1 MRSSNSWPISS
12 SGTPE
17 RMADMFRIQ
26 TFNNIAVRG
35 LDRFPRDQYEVAS
48 SLTDPDAIML
58 RSHNLH
64 ATPIPESVVAVGRAG
79 SGVNNIPVQ
88 GLSERGVAI
97 FNAPGANAN
106 AVKELVIGGLLLA
119 ARNLIPASEYL
130 RGLDANAPDFQ
141 KLVEDG
147 KKRFVGF
154 ELPGR
159 TLGVIGLGAIGV
171 KIANA
176 ARALG
181 MQVIGYDPKIT
192 VESAWRLESDVD
204 RARTIDA
211 VVANADVI
219 TFHVPLTDQTRN
231 TLDEKRIRALKRGAI
246 VINLARDGIIDDAA
260 LCAALDSGQVHAY
273 VTDFPTPELVGHP
286 RVIPLPH
293 LGASTV
299 ESEENCAVMI
309 ADELRD
315 YLENGNVTHS
325 VNLPSMTLERKGE
338 TRLAIVNRNLPD
350 RVGQISHVLGQNG
363 VNILHLVNDSRGDLA
378 YTLLDVEGSIDAA
391 TAQAIAGIDGVLRA
405 RVL

>member
-1 MRSSNSWPISS
+1 
-12 SGTPE
+12 
-17 RMADMFRIQ
+17 MFRIQ

-35 LDRFPRDQYEVAS
+35 LDRFPRDRYEVAS

-64 ATPIPESVVAVGRAG
+64 ATPVPESVVAVGRAG

-130 RGLDANAPDFQ
+130 RGLDASAPDFQ

-231 TLDEKRIRALKRGAI
+231 TLDEKRVRALKRGAI

>member
-1 MRSSNSWPISS
+1 MQN
-12 SGTPE
+12 
-17 RMADMFRIQ
+17 MLRIQ
-26 TFNNIAVRG
+26 TFNNIALRG
-35 LDRFPRDQYEVAS
+35 LERFPRDRYEVAS
-48 SLTDPDAIML
+48 SLMDPDAIML

-64 ATPIPESVVAVGRAG
+64 QTPVPESVVAVGRAG
-79 SGVNNIPVQ
+79 SGVNNIPVAA
-88 GLSERGVAI
+88 LCDRGVAV

-119 ARNLIPASEYL
+119 ARNLIPAAEYL
-130 RGLDANAPDFQ
+130 RGLDAGAADFQ
-141 KLVEDG
+141 KRVEDG

-181 MQVIGYDPKIT
+181 MHVIGYDPKIT
-192 VESAWRLESDVD
+192 VESAWRLEADVE
-204 RARTIDA
+204 RARSVDA
-211 VVANADVI
+211 VVAAADVL
-219 TFHVPLTDQTRN
+219 TFHVPLNDQTRDI
-231 TLDEKRIRALKRGAI
+231 LDETRVRALKRGAI
-246 VINLARDGIIDDAA
+246 VLNLARDGIVDDAA
-260 LCAALDSGQVHAY
+260 LCAALDAGHIHAY
-273 VTDFPTPELVGHP
+273 VSDFPTPMLVGHP
-286 RVIPLPH
+286 RVITLPH

-309 ADELRD
+309 ADQLRE
-315 YLENGNVTHS
+315 YLENGNVVNS
-325 VNLPSMTLERKGE
+325 VNLPAISLERKGDA
-338 TRLAIVNRNLPD
+338 RLAIVNRNLPD

-363 VNILHLVNDSRGDLA
+363 VNIVHLVNDSRGELA

-391 TAQAIAGIDGVLRA
+391 TARAIAGIDGVLRS

>member
-1 MRSSNSWPISS
+1 M
-12 SGTPE
+12 PE
-17 RMADMFRIQ
+17 QSVSMFRIQ

-35 LDRFPRDQYEVAS
+35 LDRFPRENYEVAS
-48 SLTDPDAIML
+48 GLTDPDAIML

-64 ATPIPESVVAVGRAG
+64 QTPIPDSVTAVGRAG
-79 SGVNNIPVQ
+79 SGVNNIPVEA
-88 GLSERGVAI
+88 LSARGVAV

-106 AVKELVIGGLLLA
+106 AVKELVVAGMLLA
-119 ARNLIPASEYL
+119 ARNLIPAAAYL
-130 RGLDANAPDFQ
+130 RGLDAADPEFV
-141 KLVEDG
+141 KRVEDG

-181 MQVIGYDPKIT
+181 MNVVGYDPKIT
-192 VESAWRLESDVD
+192 VESAWRLEADVE
-204 RARTIDA
+204 RARTVDA

-219 TFHVPLTDQTRN
+219 TFHVPLNDQTRN
-231 TLDEKRIRALKRGAI
+231 ILDATRVRSLKRGAI
-246 VINLARDGIIDDAA
+246 VINLAREGVVDDAA
-260 LCAALDSGQVHAY
+260 VCAALDEGHIHAF
-273 VTDFPTPELVGHP
+273 VTDFPTPAVVGHP
-286 RVIPLPH
+286 RVITLPH

-309 ADELRD
+309 ADQLRD
-315 YLENGNVTHS
+315 YLENGNVRNA
-325 VNLPSMTLERKGE
+325 VNLPTMALERKGD

-350 RVGQISHVLGQNG
+350 RVGQISRALGQKD
-363 VNILHLVNDSRGDLA
+363 VNIVHMVNESLGELA
-378 YTLLDVEGSIDAA
+378 YTLLDVEGPIDAG
-391 TAQAIAGIDGVLRA
+391 TAEAIAAIDGVLRA

>member
-1 MRSSNSWPISS
+1 
-12 SGTPE
+12 
-17 RMADMFRIQ
+17 MADMFRIQ

-35 LDRFPRDQYEVAS
+35 LDRFPRDRYEVAS

-64 ATPIPESVVAVGRAG
+64 ATPVPESVVAVGRAG
-79 SGVNNIPVQ
+79 SGVNNIPVP
-88 GLSERGVAI
+88 GLSERGVAV

-192 VESAWRLESDVD
+192 VESAWRLEADVD

-246 VINLARDGIIDDAA
+246 VINLARDGIIDEAA

-378 YTLLDVEGSIDAA
+378 YTLLDVEGTIDTA

>member
-1 MRSSNSWPISS
+1 
-12 SGTPE
+12 
-17 RMADMFRIQ
+17 MFRIQ

-35 LDRFPRDQYEVAS
+35 LDRFPRDRYEVAS

-64 ATPIPESVVAVGRAG
+64 ATPVPESVVAVGRAG
-79 SGVNNIPVQ
+79 SGVNNIPVP

-192 VESAWRLESDVD
+192 VESAWRLEADVD

-246 VINLARDGIIDDAA
+246 VINLARDGIIDETA

-378 YTLLDVEGSIDAA
+378 YTLLDVEGTIDAA

>member
-1 MRSSNSWPISS
+1 M
-12 SGTPE
+12 PE
-17 RMADMFRIQ
+17 QSASMFRIQ

-35 LDRFPRDQYEVAS
+35 LDRFPREHYEVAS
-48 SLTDPDAIML
+48 GLTDPDAIML

-64 ATPIPESVVAVGRAG
+64 QTPIADSVKAVGRAG
-79 SGVNNIPVQ
+79 SGVNNIPVEA
-88 GLSERGVAI
+88 LSARGVAV

-106 AVKELVIGGLLLA
+106 AVKELVVAGMLLA
-119 ARNLIPASEYL
+119 ARNLIPAAAYL
-130 RGLDANAPDFQ
+130 KGLDVGDPEFV
-141 KLVEDG
+141 KRVEDG

-181 MQVIGYDPKIT
+181 MNVVGYDPKIT
-192 VESAWRLESDVD
+192 VESAWRLEADVE
-204 RARTIDA
+204 RARTVDA

-219 TFHVPLTDQTRN
+219 TFHVPLNDQTRN
-231 TLDEKRIRALKRGAI
+231 ILDATRVRSLKPGVI
-246 VINLARDGIIDDAA
+246 VINLAREGVVDDAA
-260 LCAALDSGQVHAY
+260 VCAALDEGHIHAF
-273 VTDFPTPELVGHP
+273 VTDFPTPALVSHP
-286 RVIPLPH
+286 RVITLPH

-309 ADELRD
+309 ADQLRD
-315 YLENGNVTHS
+315 YLENGNVRNA
-325 VNLPSMTLERKGE
+325 VNLPSLSLERKGD

-350 RVGQISHVLGQNG
+350 RVGQISRALGQKD
-363 VNILHLVNDSRGDLA
+363 VNIVHMVNESRGDLA
-378 YTLLDVEGSIDAA
+378 YTLLDVEGAIDAG
-391 TAQAIAGIDGVLRA
+391 TAEAIAAIDGVLRA

>member
-1 MRSSNSWPISS
+1 
-12 SGTPE
+12 
-17 RMADMFRIQ
+17 MFRIQ

-35 LDRFPRDQYEVAS
+35 LDRFPRDRYEVAS

-130 RGLDANAPDFQ
+130 RGLDASAPDFQ

-231 TLDEKRIRALKRGAI
+231 TLDEKRVRALKRGAI

>member
-1 MRSSNSWPISS
+1 MCSWSSWPISS

-17 RMADMFRIQ
+17 RMADMYRIQ

-48 SLTDPDAIML
+48 SLIDPDAIML
-58 RSHNLH
+58 RSHDLH

-88 GLSERGVAI
+88 ALSERGVAV

-106 AVKELVIGGLLLA
+106 AVKELVIAGMLLA
-119 ARNLIPASEYL
+119 ARNLIPAAEYL
-130 RGLDANAPDFQ
+130 RGLDASAPDFQ

-176 ARALG
+176 AHVLG
-181 MQVIGYDPKIT
+181 MQVIGYDPKVT
-192 VESAWRLESDVD
+192 VESAWRLESGVD
-204 RARTIDA
+204 RARSVDT

-246 VINLARDGIIDDAA
+246 VINLAREGIIDDAA
-260 LCAALDSGQVHAY
+260 LCAALDSGHIHAY
-273 VTDFPTPELVGHP
+273 VTDFPTPELVHHP
-286 RVIPLPH
+286 RVITLPH
-293 LGASTV
+293 LGASTG

-309 ADELRD
+309 ADELRE
-315 YLENGNVTHS
+315 YLEHGNVMHS

-363 VNILHLVNDSRGDLA
+363 LNILHLVNDSRGDLA
-378 YTLLDVEGSIDAA
+378 YTLLDVEGTIDAA
-391 TAQAIAGIDGVLRA
+391 TVQAIGGIDGVLRA

>member
-1 MRSSNSWPISS
+1 
-12 SGTPE
+12 
-17 RMADMFRIQ
+17 MADMFRIQ

-35 LDRFPRDQYEVAS
+35 LDRFPRDRYEVAS
-48 SLTDPDAIML
+48 SLTEPDAIML

-64 ATPIPESVVAVGRAG
+64 ATPVPESVMAVGRAG

-88 GLSERGVAI
+88 ALSDRGVAV

-119 ARNLIPASEYL
+119 ARNLLPASEYL
-130 RGLDANAPDFQ
+130 RGLDAHASDFQ

-192 VESAWRLESDVD
+192 VESAWRLESDVN

-219 TFHVPLTDQTRN
+219 TFHVPLTEQTRN

-246 VINLARDGIIDDAA
+246 VINLARDGIIDEAA
-260 LCAALDSGQVHAY
+260 LCVALDSGHVHAY

-315 YLENGNVTHS
+315 YLEQGNVTHS
-325 VNLPSMTLERKGE
+325 VNLPSMTLERKGD

-378 YTLLDVEGSIDAA
+378 YTLLDVEGSIDAP

>member
-1 MRSSNSWPISS
+1 
-12 SGTPE
+12 
-17 RMADMFRIQ
+17 MADMFRIQ

-35 LDRFPRDQYEVAS
+35 LDRFPRDRYEVAS

-64 ATPIPESVVAVGRAG
+64 ATPVPESVVAVGRAG
-79 SGVNNIPVQ
+79 SGVNNIPVP

-192 VESAWRLESDVD
+192 VESAWRLEADVD

-246 VINLARDGIIDDAA
+246 VINLARDGIIDETA

-378 YTLLDVEGSIDAA
+378 YTLLDVEGTIDAA